1 LTCFFS
7 TAPLRL
13 IRFLDKMDNTF
24 YPALCAQAASGG
36 EKCLDY
42 VFSGDAADRETAV
55 SKNGV

>member
-1 LTCFFS
+1 
-7 TAPLRL
+7 
-13 IRFLDKMDNTF
+13 MDNTF

-36 EKCLDY
+36 EKCMDY